1 MWRRTV
7 AHPGILFG
15 KGQPPDVRPTA
26 PSVYFRTVEMDVKH
40 QRKILASLLWAA
52 WSLRS
57 HSGCATG
64 TVRIKRFVNVVLHC
78 MVSNLKKIN
87 NMSTLPPL
95 ENLLRTPMKSKP
107 AVNIFLLHF

>member
-15 KGQPPDVRPTA
+15 RGQPPDVRPTG
-26 PSVYFRTVEMDVKH
+26 PSVYFRTVEMDVMH
-40 QRKILASLLWAA
+40 QRKILASLFRAA

-64 TVRIKRFVNVVLHC
+64 TVRIKRFVNVFLHC
-78 MVSNLKKIN
+78 MVSNLKKN
-87 NMSTLPPL
+87 KQHVDLAPP
-95 ENLLRTPMKSKP
+95 RKSLANAHEK
-107 AVNIFLLHF
+107 